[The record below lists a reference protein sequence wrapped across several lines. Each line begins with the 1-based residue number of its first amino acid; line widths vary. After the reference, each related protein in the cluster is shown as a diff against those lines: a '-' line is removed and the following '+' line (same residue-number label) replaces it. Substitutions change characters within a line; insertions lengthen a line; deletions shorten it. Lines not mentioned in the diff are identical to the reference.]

1 MESKNFNL
9 TNVHGHV
16 TDSDNSDVNDDA
28 ISFSAQ
34 HNVEVNTIQLH
45 STGIN
50 NNEPLANETLC
61 TVDEASITRS
71 DENISR
77 EISEPS
83 PVSIQSD
90 RGRETMA
97 TNNGI
102 NTNTQASSVTLEA
115 LYSLMSN
122 VSEQLSDLKMSH
134 NTTNTKLANL
144 EVSHNTTNTKLAN
157 LEISHNMT
165 NTKLSN
171 MEIGFQQQFSSVN
184 TQFENIHRH
193 FDQHL
198 NKLTNE
204 IDQKIEDKV
213 IKTVNSVYNVLANDL
228 EKKLSDLTNKQEQE
242 LSEIVETHNQTQT
255 VQKEIHENVQ
265 AIQLN
270 LTRVQ
275 SACEEIPDQVNKVN
289 EEVGFLKQETRRINA
304 DIIKINETLGNGNVN
319 ESITDRETKL
329 FEKLGNE
336 IKVAEDRIRKEI
348 AGRLNV
354 SNDLPTSSNRQ
365 RDTYSPV
372 PDYDVNNAE
381 HHAPSPAYVH
391 APAQANNG
399 YSPNAVLQQA
409 VEEPSTSNRNEYS
422 GTNQNNGN
430 GYHFNGSGQ
439 NPHSWHPYATRPNN
453 GTWNYGNRRNSAPQ
467 RREDRRYSTDYGP
480 RRYGNDRNHV
490 NDWSGPRDERRH
502 TNENYN
508 SYSNRNDRPRRNSDG
523 RSQKNVAR
531 SGPETNWRQ
540 NNHSVHFVEVTDSTE
555 ATPLSPPVNNNR
567 S

>member
-1 MESKNFNL
+1 MESENFNL

-97 TNNGI
+97 TNNGR

-122 VSEQLSDLKMSH
+122 VSEELSDLKISH
-134 NTTNTKLANL
+134 NTTNTKLAN
-144 EVSHNTTNTKLAN
+144 
-157 LEISHNMT
+157 M
-165 NTKLSN
+165 
-171 MEIGFQQQFSSVN
+171 
-184 TQFENIHRH
+184 HRH
-193 FDQHL
+193 FDQRL

-304 DIIKINETLGNGNVN
+304 DIIKINETLENGNVN

-354 SNDLPTSSNRQ
+354 SNDLPTSSNKQ

-381 HHAPSPAYVH
+381 HHAPCPA
-391 APAQANNG
+391 
-399 YSPNAVLQQA
+399 
-409 VEEPSTSNRNEYS
+409 
-422 GTNQNNGN
+422 
-430 GYHFNGSGQ
+430 GQ

-490 NDWSGPRDERRH
+490 NDWSGPRDERRN

-508 SYSNRNDRPRRNSDG
+508 SYCNRNDRPRRNSDG
-523 RSQKNVAR
+523 RSQENVAR

-555 ATPLSPPVNNNR
+555 AMPLSPPVNNNR

>member
-1 MESKNFNL
+1 MELENFNL
-9 TNVHGHV
+9 TNVHGCI

-50 NNEPLANETLC
+50 NNEPLENETLY

-83 PVSIQSD
+83 LVSIQSD

-102 NTNTQASSVTLEA
+102 NTNIQASSVTLEA

-122 VSEQLSDLKMSH
+122 VSEQLSDLKISH
-134 NTTNTKLANL
+134 NTTNTKL
-144 EVSHNTTNTKLAN
+144 
-157 LEISHNMT
+157 
-165 NTKLSN
+165 SN
-171 MEIGFQQQFSSVN
+171 MENGFQQQFSSVN
-184 TQFENIHRH
+184 TQFENMHKH
-193 FDQHL
+193 FDQRL

-213 IKTVNSVYNVLANDL
+213 IKTVNIVYNVLANDL

-242 LSEIVETHNQTQT
+242 LSEIVETHHQTQT

-265 AIQLN
+265 AIQLY

-289 EEVGFLKQETRRINA
+289 KEVGLLKQET
-304 DIIKINETLGNGNVN
+304 
-319 ESITDRETKL
+319 ETKL

-348 AGRLNV
+348 SGRLNV
-354 SNDLPTSSNRQ
+354 SNDLPTSSNR
-365 RDTYSPV
+365 RPDTYSPV

-391 APAQANNG
+391 
-399 YSPNAVLQQA
+399 SPVQAVLQQA
-409 VEEPSTSNRNEYS
+409 VGVSPCISTILPSTSNRNEHS
-422 GTNQNNGN
+422 GNNQNNGN
-430 GYHFNGSGQ
+430 GNRFNGSGQ

-453 GTWNYGNRRNSAPQ
+453 GNWNYGNRRDSAPQ
-467 RREDRRYSTDYGP
+467 KREDRRYNTEYGP

-490 NDWSGPRDERRH
+490 NDWSGPRDEMRH

-508 SYSNRNDRPRRNSDG
+508 SCSNRNDRPRRNSDG
-523 RSQKNVAR
+523 RSQENVAR

-540 NNHSVHFVEVTDSTE
+540 NNHSVHFVEVTHSNE

-567 S
+567 LQ

>member
-1 MESKNFNL
+1 MESKNINL
-9 TNVHGHV
+9 ANVHGYV
-16 TDSDNSDVNDDA
+16 TDSENSDVNDDA

-34 HNVEVNTIQLH
+34 HNVDVNTIQFH

-50 NNEPLANETLC
+50 NNEPLANETFC

-71 DENISR
+71 DKNISR

-90 RGRETMA
+90 RGTETMA

-115 LYSLMSN
+115 LYSLMSK
-122 VSEQLSDLKMSH
+122 VSE
-134 NTTNTKLANL
+134 
-144 EVSHNTTNTKLAN
+144 KLAN

-171 MEIGFQQQFSSVN
+171 MEIGFQQQFSSIN

-193 FDQHL
+193 FDQRL
-198 NKLTNE
+198 NKLNNE

-213 IKTVNSVYNVLANDL
+213 IKTINCVYNVLGNDL

-255 VQKEIHENVQ
+255 VQKDIHENVQ

-275 SACEEIPDQVNKVN
+275 SACEEIPDQVNKIN

-304 DIIKINETLGNGNVN
+304 DIIKINETLEN
-319 ESITDRETKL
+319 
-329 FEKLGNE
+329 GNE

-354 SNDLPTSSNRQ
+354 SNDLPTSSSRQ
-365 RDTYSPV
+365 RDTYTPV

-381 HHAPSPAYVH
+381 HQVPSVAYVH

-439 NPHSWHPYATRPNN
+439 NPHSWHPHATRPNN
-453 GTWNYGNRRNSAPQ
+453 GTRNYGNRRNSAAQ
-467 RREDRRYSTDYGP
+467 RREDRRYSTDCGL

-508 SYSNRNDRPRRNSDG
+508 SY
-523 RSQKNVAR
+523 K
-531 SGPETNWRQ
+531 
-540 NNHSVHFVEVTDSTE
+540 VTDSTE
-555 ATPLSPPVNNNR
+555 ATPLSPPINNNR

>member
-50 NNEPLANETLC
+50 NNEPLANEPLC
-61 TVDEASITRS
+61 TVNEASITRS

-122 VSEQLSDLKMSH
+122 VSE
-134 NTTNTKLANL
+134 
-144 EVSHNTTNTKLAN
+144 KLAN

-193 FDQHL
+193 FDQRL

-242 LSEIVETHNQTQT
+242 LSEIAETHNQTQT
-255 VQKEIHENVQ
+255 
-265 AIQLN
+265 
-270 LTRVQ
+270 
-275 SACEEIPDQVNKVN
+275 
-289 EEVGFLKQETRRINA
+289 ETRRINA
-304 DIIKINETLGNGNVN
+304 DIIKINETLENGNVN

-336 IKVAEDRIRKEI
+336 IKVAENRIRKEI

-365 RDTYSPV
+365 RDTYSSV
-372 PDYDVNNAE
+372 PDYDVNNAV
-381 HHAPSPAYVH
+381 HQAPSPAYVH

-409 VEEPSTSNRNEYS
+409 NDLEYFLSVLDSIELIYEEEPSTSNRNEYS

-430 GYHFNGSGQ
+430 GHHFNGSGQ
-439 NPHSWHPYATRPNN
+439 NPYSWDPYATRPNN

-523 RSQKNVAR
+523 RSQENVAR
-531 SGPETNWRQ
+531 GGPETNWRQ